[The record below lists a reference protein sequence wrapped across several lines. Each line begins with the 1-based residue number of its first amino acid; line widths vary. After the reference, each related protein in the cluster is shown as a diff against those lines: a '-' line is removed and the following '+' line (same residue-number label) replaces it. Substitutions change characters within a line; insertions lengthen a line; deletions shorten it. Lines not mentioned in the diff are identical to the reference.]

1 VKSYE
6 GGSFVQHEQCIAN
19 EIEGKQPCSSSDAM
33 AIYEKQ
39 DKEGKLVYDASCW
52 SCRQGFSPSQFAS
65 SSVGKA
71 FLGEGEAEGVVRRST
86 VKPKDRITREEFES
100 IKSKT
105 DQVANGYLGLPD
117 EVFKFY
123 GHRLEKDD
131 EGNVV
136 KEYYPETQGGKFFG
150 MKYRFLLRDG
160 SKCFGRVGW
169 TGQASDLSGQSKFKE
184 GGKYCVPMDTKAL
197 TRRGW
202 LGYEDILVG
211 DEVLGYD
218 QETHTKVWTKV
229 SEKHLFRDEVFE
241 FGKGNLKLRSTKDHR
256 WFVSQRSTE
265 SDHKV
270 KTRKREVRTLSQF
283 TSETGLIT
291 NAPFNNYQDKEPI
304 IGMAEGKYDTDWVGR
319 VLNMSQ
325 AQRQAY
331 LEGFLVADGY
341 HNGSYR
347 LGSQNDGPLF
357 ESLLLASYLVHD
369 KVVRVKGSLPNNKG
383 NVCKNV
389 IMSNSQHRTR
399 ITETISS
406 VGVQDVWCLTTETG
420 SWVMRQGDC
429 ITITGNCLVVG
440 GERDKCAAYHML
452 KQYQIQKNQ
461 DMFNAIPV
469 VSPTTGETSAYKQLQ
484 AQYDWLD
491 SFENIILGFD
501 SDDAGQEAM
510 EAALKV
516 LPIEKVKIARWSE
529 NDPFDMWEKGKS
541 AQFLRDFYDA
551 KDVVKSK
558 VKTSKVADD
567 EIEVELGR
575 KKIPLPPFMKPLQD
589 LMAGGIPLGYLINLG
604 AATGIG
610 KTTII
615 NEILYY
621 WIFNSPYKIGILSLE
636 LNAGQYQ
643 TMMLSRH
650 IGKKLTLIEDPEEA
664 VAFVQRPEIIEKRIE
679 LREDEFGEERY
690 TILDDRDGD
699 LESVAHQINKLITK
713 HDCKLIV
720 IDPLNDLFEGSTIES
735 QTAFVKYLKTIIK
748 EGVSVFNVCHITKGR
763 TQLDNKGNRILRQ
776 LTEDDFAGVSN
787 IAKSGGCNILAVR
800 DKYAEDDLEK
810 NTTYIE
816 VPKCRWTGRSGSGG
830 EWVYDNKT
838 HTMVDKAQFL
848 ADNPSTP
855 SQGSKVSGAEKDV
868 FDE

>member
-1 VKSYE
+1 MCVKSFE
-6 GGSFVQHEQCIAN
+6 AGSLVEHTQCIAN

-39 DKEGKLVYDASCW
+39 DKEGKLIYDASCF
-52 SCRQGFSPSQFAS
+52 SCSQGFSPSQFAS

-86 VKPKDRITREEFES
+86 VKPKDRITREEFEN

-184 GGKYCVPMDTKAL
+184 GGKYV
-197 TRRGW
+197 
-202 LGYEDILVG
+202 
-211 DEVLGYD
+211 
-218 QETHTKVWTKV
+218 
-229 SEKHLFRDEVFE
+229 
-241 FGKGNLKLRSTKDHR
+241 
-256 WFVSQRSTE
+256 
-265 SDHKV
+265 
-270 KTRKREVRTLSQF
+270 
-283 TSETGLIT
+283 
-291 NAPFNNYQDKEPI
+291 
-304 IGMAEGKYDTDWVGR
+304 
-319 VLNMSQ
+319 
-325 AQRQAY
+325 
-331 LEGFLVADGY
+331 
-341 HNGSYR
+341 
-347 LGSQNDGPLF
+347 
-357 ESLLLASYLVHD
+357 
-369 KVVRVKGSLPNNKG
+369 
-383 NVCKNV
+383 
-389 IMSNSQHRTR
+389 
-399 ITETISS
+399 
-406 VGVQDVWCLTTETG
+406 
-420 SWVMRQGDC
+420 
-429 ITITGNCLVVG
+429 LVVG
-440 GERDKCAAYHML
+440 GERDKLAAHHML
-452 KQYQIQKNQ
+452 QQYQVQRKQ
-461 DMFNAIPV
+461 DMFNPIPV

-501 SDDAGQEAM
+501 SDDAGDEATQ
-510 EAALKV
+510 AALKV
-516 LPIEKVKIARWSE
+516 LPVEKVKIAKWSE
-529 NDPFDMWEKGKS
+529 NDPFDLWKNGKS

-551 KDVVKSK
+551 KEVIKST

-604 AATGIG
+604 AGTGIG

-615 NEILYY
+615 NEIIYY

-664 VAFVQRPEIIEKRIE
+664 VAFVQQPEIVKKRIE
-679 LREDEFGEERY
+679 LREDEYGEERY

-699 LESVAHQINKLITK
+699 LESVAQQINKLITK

-720 IDPLNDLFEGSTIES
+720 IDPLNDLFEGSTLES

-748 EGVSVFNVCHITKGR
+748 DGISIFNVCHITKGR

-800 DKYAEDDLEK
+800 DKYAEDELEK
-810 NTTYIE
+810 NTTHIE
-816 VPKCRWTGRSGSGG
+816 VPKCRWTGRSGNGG

-838 HTMVDKAQFL
+838 HTMVDKQQFL
-848 ADNPSTP
+848 QDNPEYAREEVTHTITP
-855 SQGSKVSGAEKDV
+855 SKTVVGPEGDV